1 MLFSRFCCRTAA
13 AGLCRSVICT
23 FLGGWQGTDET
34 GAYLTMRAVAIRAG
48 KIVFQVVHSD
58 RPAGGFEETMGE
70 RAFELDTAR
79 RRIFCRIGKNPDLL
93 FATPKSAT
101 ELDVELI
108 KSDAT
113 GTILGRSRAALRK
126 LSEEAANR

>member
-1 MLFSRFCCRTAA
+1 
-13 AGLCRSVICT
+13 
-23 FLGGWQGTDET
+23 
-34 GAYLTMRAVAIRAG
+34 
-48 KIVFQVVHSD
+48 
-58 RPAGGFEETMGE
+58 MGE

>member
-1 MLFSRFCCRTAA
+1 MLFPTTAA
-13 AGLCRSVICT
+13 APRPPASADPSLAPFWG
-23 FLGGWQGTDET
+23 FWQGTDET
-34 GAYLTMRAVAIRAG
+34 GAYLTLRAVAIRAG

-70 RAFELDTAR
+70 RAFELDAAR
-79 RRIFCRIGKNPDLL
+79 RRIVSRIGRSLDLL

-113 GTILGRSRAALRK
+113 GAILGRSRAVLQK
-126 LSEEAANR
+126 QSEEANR